1 MLCSIKSRET
11 WAKNERRGKKFG
23 KVPKLTNSRECSIGY
38 KGGFRMKPF
47 KKPSSHSNMFQNSV
61 LLFSTWIPSYFR
73 PFSLSTFLCIR
84 WVTNDHP
91 SPALLSLEDSF
102 FSLSPD
108 HFETKLS
115 VFGGT
120 TFYCCWQ
127 MESTSKKLLSWNGGL
142 LGTWGIARSLA
153 KRPFD
158 ADCVFSYFYTQC
170 PPTPFPL
177 GGLEVCQTPREPFLG
192 GEVRF
197 LVLESLSEPT

>member
-1 MLCSIKSRET
+1 
-11 WAKNERRGKKFG
+11 
-23 KVPKLTNSRECSIGY
+23 
-38 KGGFRMKPF
+38 
-47 KKPSSHSNMFQNSV
+47 MFQNWTIFHVNSV
-61 LLFSTWIPSYFR
+61 VLP
-73 PFSLSTFLCIR
+73 TFFCIC

-177 GGLEVCQTPREPFLG
+177 GGLEVCQTPRESLFWA
-192 GEVRF
+192 VRF